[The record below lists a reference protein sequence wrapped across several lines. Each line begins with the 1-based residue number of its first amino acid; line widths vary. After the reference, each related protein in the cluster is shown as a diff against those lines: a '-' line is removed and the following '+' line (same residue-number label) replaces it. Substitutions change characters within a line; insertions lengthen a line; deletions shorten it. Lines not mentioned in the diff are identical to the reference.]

1 MNIDYDRLF
10 CFVDDFYKG
19 FEPWYKKSLICSGT
33 RKRNRECKMSLSEII
48 TILIAFHQSGMS
60 CFKYFYLELIKNYRN
75 LFNYLVHYD
84 RFVALIKLAFPALV
98 RLLKTLEGMVTEYL
112 FIDATPMA
120 VCHNLREKRHK
131 VFKGLAEK
139 GKTSTGWFFGFK
151 LHFVFNTHGEIVR
164 MRITGGNVDDRSP
177 VMSLMRDISAK
188 LIGDRGYISKKLSA
202 ALFEQGVTLITKIKK
217 KMKNYLMDLTDKMML
232 MKRSFVETIFSS
244 IKLLGTLIHH
254 RHRSPVNAF
263 THLFAGLVNYQIR
276 TDKPSLDQLLKLHP

>member
-19 FEPWYKKSLICSGT
+19 FEPWYKKSLISSSSK
-33 RKRNRECKMSLSEII
+33 KRNRVCKMSLSEII

-60 CFKYFYLELIKNYRN
+60 CFKYFYLELIRNHKN

-98 RLLKTLEGMVTEYL
+98 CLLKTLEGKVTEYL
-112 FIDATPMA
+112 FIDATPMV

-131 VFKGLAEK
+131 VFKGLAKK

-151 LHFVFNTHGEIVR
+151 LHFIFNTSGEIVR
-164 MRITGGNVDDRSP
+164 MQITGGNVNDRSP
-177 VMSLMRDISAK
+177 VMSIMRDISAK
-188 LIGDRGYISKKLSA
+188 LIGDKGYISKKLSA
-202 ALFEQGVTLITKIKK
+202 DLFEQGTTLITKIKK

-232 MKRSFVETIFSS
+232 MKRSFIETIFSS

-254 RHRSPVNAF
+254 RHRSPINAF

-276 TDKPSLDQLLKLHP
+276 TDKPSLDQLVKLHP

>member
-1 MNIDYDRLF
+1 MDIDYDRLF

-19 FEPWYKKSLICSGT
+19 FKPWYKKSLISSGT

-48 TILIAFHQSGMS
+48 TILIAFHKSGMS
-60 CFKYFYLELIKNYRN
+60 CFKYFYLELIRNHRN
-75 LFNYLVHYD
+75 LFNYLAHYD

-98 RLLKTLEGMVTEYL
+98 CLLKTLEGKVTEYL

-120 VCHNLREKRHK
+120 VCRNLREKRHK
-131 VFKGLAEK
+131 VFKGLAKK

-164 MRITGGNVDDRSP
+164 MQISGGNVDDRSP
-177 VMSLMRDISAK
+177 VMDLMREISAK

-217 KMKNYLMDLTDKMML
+217 KMKN
-232 MKRSFVETIFSS
+232 
-244 IKLLGTLIHH
+244 
-254 RHRSPVNAF
+254 
-263 THLFAGLVNYQIR
+263 
-276 TDKPSLDQLLKLHP
+276 